1 MYLYIYIYILE
12 GVKMRKFLKFDI
24 SSPLYRGK
32 YVKSEIFKILE
43 LSNNFRPPLKTVFD
57 QKMAKK

>member
-1 MYLYIYIYILE
+1 
-12 GVKMRKFLKFDI
+12 MRKFLKFDI